1 MSNKISIAA
10 NAEGVGGA
18 LPQGNH
24 ALSTTP
30 EESEGEC
37 QQHVK
42 CRVAV
47 VNAFDDVGNEFHGC
61 PLESWQR
68 LVFGVW
74 SFIPYIEPS
83 IRLLHRVT
91 RVCGTQRLE
100 E

>member
-10 NAEGVGGA
+10 NAEGGGG

-24 ALSTTP
+24 ALPTTP
-30 EESEGEC
+30 EESEGE
-37 QQHVK
+37 QHVK

-61 PLESWQR
+61 PLESWR
-68 LVFGVW
+68 PLVFGVG
-74 SFIPYIEPS
+74 SFMPYIEPS